1 MAKGYGKMGGGRPAG
16 NSGAMRQQLVDLQR
30 QMEEQQAKLA
40 ETLVT
45 ATVGGGAIKIAMTG
59 DQICK
64 SVIIDPEFLKDTDAE
79 MLQDILL
86 SGINMALDLSRKQ
99 QEEKMGSLSGG
110 LSGLGLGF

>member
-1 MAKGYGKMGGGRPAG
+1 MAKGYGKMGGSRPAG
-16 NSGAMRQQLVDLQR
+16 NTGAMRQQLVDLQR

-45 ATVGGGAIKIAMTG
+45 STVGGGAIKIVMTG
-59 DQICK
+59 DQVCK
-64 SVIIDPEFLKDTDAE
+64 SVTIDPDFLKDTDAE

-86 SGINMALDLSRKQ
+86 SGINMALEQSRKL
-99 QEEKMGSLSGG
+99 QENNLGTISGG